1 MKTIKISPADNVA
14 VTLVPIT
21 KGEEVFGVTAREDIP
36 QGHKIALTDIHAG
49 ERVIKYG
56 FTIGTVKSDIHAGHH
71 VHTHNVKTA
80 ISEHSEYTYTPDI
93 HMLARTE
100 DAWFDG
106 YLRKDGSAGV
116 RNEIWII
123 PTVGC
128 VNSVAEKLAKDN
140 ADLAVGTVEGIY
152 AFPHPYGCSQLGD
165 DHANTRKLLVSLA
178 KHPNAGGV
186 LILSLGCENL
196 TMEQFKAE
204 FGEWDEDRV
213 KFLVCQQS
221 EDELAEGSR
230 LLKELADYADSFKR
244 EKINANKLVIGLKC
258 GGSDGL
264 SGITANPAV
273 GAFSD
278 MLISKGGTTIL
289 TEVPEMF
296 GAETILMNRCR
307 TKELFDKTVDMIN
320 GFKDYFTSHGQT
332 VYENPSPG
340 NKAGGITTLEDKSLG
355 CIQKGG
361 TAPVDGV
368 LGYAQRVETPGL
380 NLMYGPGNDLVSA
393 TNLAA
398 AGAQIVIFTTGRGTP
413 FGCPVPTIKVS
424 TNNALY
430 AFKKN
435 WIDFNA
441 GTVAEGEEIGHAGKC
456 LLDKVLS
463 VASGEQTVGEKHGYR
478 GIAIFK
484 DGVTL

>member
-152 AFPHPYGCSQLGD
+152 AFP
-165 DHANTRKLLVSLA
+165 ASLR
-178 KHPNAGGV
+178 
-186 LILSLGCENL
+186 
-196 TMEQFKAE
+196 MQ
-204 FGEWDEDRV
+204 
-213 KFLVCQQS
+213 
-221 EDELAEGSR
+221 
-230 LLKELADYADSFKR
+230 
-244 EKINANKLVIGLKC
+244 
-258 GGSDGL
+258 
-264 SGITANPAV
+264 PAW
-273 GAFSD
+273 
-278 MLISKGGTTIL
+278 
-289 TEVPEMF
+289 
-296 GAETILMNRCR
+296 R
-307 TKELFDKTVDMIN
+307 
-320 GFKDYFTSHGQT
+320 
-332 VYENPSPG
+332 
-340 NKAGGITTLEDKSLG
+340 
-355 CIQKGG
+355 
-361 TAPVDGV
+361 
-368 LGYAQRVETPGL
+368 
-380 NLMYGPGNDLVSA
+380 
-393 TNLAA
+393 
-398 AGAQIVIFTTGRGTP
+398 
-413 FGCPVPTIKVS
+413 
-424 TNNALY
+424 
-430 AFKKN
+430 
-435 WIDFNA
+435 
-441 GTVAEGEEIGHAGKC
+441 
-456 LLDKVLS
+456 
-463 VASGEQTVGEKHGYR
+463 
-478 GIAIFK
+478 
-484 DGVTL
+484 

>member
-165 DHANTRKLLVSLA
+165 DHGLKVVKFFPANVYGGLSAMKALSGPFPGIRFIPTGGVSLQNVAEYISAPFIHAVGGSWVCPKADINAGNFSKITQICKETRQALLGFEMAHIGINCADAGTSMEVCRKLNEAFNLPVKEGTSSNFA
-178 KHPNAGGV
+178 SSGV
-186 LILSLGCENL
+186 EVMKTMFKGQNGHIAIRTNKMIPAIAEMERRGFKLDMDSIKDKDNIKAIYL
-196 TMEQFKAE
+196 TDE
-204 FGEWDEDRV
+204 FGGFAV
-213 KFLVCQQS
+213 H
-221 EDELAEGSR
+221 
-230 LLKELADYADSFKR
+230 LL
-244 EKINANKLVIGLKC
+244 
-258 GGSDGL
+258 
-264 SGITANPAV
+264 
-273 GAFSD
+273 
-278 MLISKGGTTIL
+278 
-289 TEVPEMF
+289 
-296 GAETILMNRCR
+296 
-307 TKELFDKTVDMIN
+307 
-320 GFKDYFTSHGQT
+320 
-332 VYENPSPG
+332 
-340 NKAGGITTLEDKSLG
+340 
-355 CIQKGG
+355 QK
-361 TAPVDGV
+361 
-368 LGYAQRVETPGL
+368 
-380 NLMYGPGNDLVSA
+380 
-393 TNLAA
+393 
-398 AGAQIVIFTTGRGTP
+398 
-413 FGCPVPTIKVS
+413 
-424 TNNALY
+424 
-430 AFKKN
+430 
-435 WIDFNA
+435 
-441 GTVAEGEEIGHAGKC
+441 
-456 LLDKVLS
+456 
-463 VASGEQTVGEKHGYR
+463 
-478 GIAIFK
+478 
-484 DGVTL
+484 